1 MATRPCN
8 KAVTCPGSDFPISNY
23 TAEGADP
30 NVFTS
35 VYYKWG
41 CLAVCTSEV
50 SQEEAD
56 LCALAQEVLCV
67 PDPPDPPFPP
77 PPPPPPPPDPPEDP
91 PPPPEPPVDPPVVSV
106 YLRYNTAQTCCTP
119 CPDGTSFCYTVPAN
133 TFSNWTQAAA
143 DAQAYAYACVL
154 AKKNKLCLSDIENC
168 ACSGE
173 AYSAEIAA
181 SVAKSLAWSVV
192 SGSLPDG
199 LTLSSAVTTDGKV
212 YLIGT
217 PTTTGAF
224 TFTIMALASNG
235 SYATKEYTLNI
246 LSIVDSAMDDFTVG
260 TPYIWTFQGTGGAGV
275 PYYRFTIV
283 DGSLPAGL
291 TMDEYGRITGTP
303 TEGGDHTFTIEMED
317 IETCQ

>member
-1 MATRPCN
+1 MAVRRCLYSV
-8 KAVTCPGSDFPISNY
+8 KCSGSDFPISNY
-23 TAEGADP
+23 SAEGVEEEGTYTAV
-30 NVFTS
+30 VFPDEWD
-35 VYYKWG
+35 KLG
-41 CLAVCTSEV
+41 CISLCVSDV

-56 LCALAQEVLCV
+56 LCALAQEAQCANGGG
-67 PDPPDPPFPP
+67 DGTAGDGGTNGGDEDGGAFPP
-77 PPPPPPPPDPPEDP
+77 PPPTTVARRFND
-91 PPPPEPPVDPPVVSV
+91 
-106 YLRYNTAQTCCTP
+106 AQTCCVL
-119 CPDGTSFCYTVPAN
+119 CPDGTSFCYVVPAN

-173 AYSAEIAA
+173 AYSAEITA

-192 SGSLPDG
+192 SGDLPDG
-199 LTLSSAVTTDGKV
+199 LTLSSTVTTDGKV

-224 TFTIMALASNG
+224 TFTIMALAANG

-303 TEGGDHTFTIEMED
+303 TEGGDHTFTVEMED